1 MKQYNVGLQ
10 FAKQMRD
17 EKKLERNFMTILF
30 GMQSQKFRVRFL
42 FARRILFASDLRQ
55 MKKKHKKA
63 VTAELKKSPP
73 AAKKIDFFNP

>member
-17 EKKLERNFMTILF
+17 AKQIRNNFIAVLL
-30 GMQSQKFRVRFL
+30 GMQDQKFRVRFL

-55 MKKKHKKA
+55 LKKKHKKA
-63 VTAELKKSPP
+63 VTADLKKSPSVR
-73 AAKKIDFFNP
+73 KKD